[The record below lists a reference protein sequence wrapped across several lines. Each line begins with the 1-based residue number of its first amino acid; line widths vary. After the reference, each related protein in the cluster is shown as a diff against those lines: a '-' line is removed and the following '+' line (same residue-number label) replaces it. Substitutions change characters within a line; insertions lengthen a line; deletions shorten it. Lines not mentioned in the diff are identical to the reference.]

1 MNYWG
6 KDPKTLV
13 LDDYQ
18 NYLKIK
24 DYDKDP
30 KHPDNNAWSGHI
42 TRIVSTGKMKAAL
55 KDVEEVHPVFFGQTK
70 TMKQKGA
77 NLAKLE
83 DATFLKIVTN
93 QESPDKFDDFV
104 KEWKKLGGDQIT
116 KEVEKDAAAH

>member
-1 MNYWG
+1 MKG
-6 KDPKTLV
+6 LLV
-13 LDDYQ
+13 
-18 NYLKIK
+18 YLINQVYKE
-24 DYDKDP
+24 
-30 KHPDNNAWSGHI
+30 AC
-42 TRIVSTGKMKAAL
+42 TGSRYL
-55 KDVEEVHPVFFGQTK
+55 CQRPLT
-70 TMKQKGA
+70 KQKGA